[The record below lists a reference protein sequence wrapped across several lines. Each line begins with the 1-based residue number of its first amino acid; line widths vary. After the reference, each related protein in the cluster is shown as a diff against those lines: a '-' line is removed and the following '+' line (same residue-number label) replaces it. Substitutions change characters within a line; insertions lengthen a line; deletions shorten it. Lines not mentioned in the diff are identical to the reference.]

1 MKRPRRGGGFQN
13 PHLDPRGRAGGS
25 APPGCP
31 HRSHQ
36 RGYGGY
42 QASCPL
48 SYSLSLF
55 SVPQLLKGHVRCP
68 NVPSR
73 VPVPCPRDT
82 LGTKMSHPLS
92 HVPVPCSQTYPRDT
106 LGYQNVPPHVPHPSS
121 LSPSCPRHPVHQP
134 VTTACQPHHLPSS
147 IKAPLFCPDKARA
160 VQPAPPSPS
169 LSVFLP
175 GLSRGCLCWPH
186 LHPEALLCP

>member
-13 PHLDPRGRAGGS
+13 PHLDLRGRAGGS
-25 APPGCP
+25 APSGCP

-36 RGYGGY
+36 RGHSGY

-48 SYSLSLF
+48 SYSLYLF

-106 LGYQNVPPHVPHPSS
+106 FGAKMSHPMSHIPVPCPPAAQGTPYTNQSPPHANPTTS
-121 LSPSCPRHPVHQP
+121 LPQ
-134 VTTACQPHHLPSS
+134 
-147 IKAPLFCPDKARA
+147 
-160 VQPAPPSPS
+160 
-169 LSVFLP
+169 
-175 GLSRGCLCWPH
+175 
-186 LHPEALLCP
+186 